1 LEKAVTQELPKIST
15 LVGTKTIQVQTE
27 ISSQPIIT
35 PIPEIVATAERPA
48 ISESLFNLIQSRFG
62 ERLIGFMSVEDL
74 EESFDMKDISLPKH
88 SFFGMIPNGDA
99 AQINI
104 NEQGS
109 LITKWQFTI
118 PSGAILAVYTTQDG
132 GEMTNLRNGLF
143 STNTT
148 TITFAPGTFFMT
160 LFVDTKGLFYAKE
173 VLLVTEKMVEVAMPV
188 RSIMGS
194 LTFNNQ
200 YILTSIGGMPLGSHN
215 IYWQA
220 NDVTFKTLGV
230 VYSHTRQNS
239 QLVIRSTID
248 FSFPSYDKFLTGMMS
263 LRFFDV
269 EAKEEKLDLVDND
282 MLAIIPDGGHGIVKV
297 EFSDALHSNYSVL
310 PGSIFA
316 VKVAGSA
323 SIEHLLHG
331 YFTTEQTLL
340 SFPTGSVVYVMKVG
354 IDGSL
359 VPDVELVTKSA
370 FIIRVASESL
380 VGIVRKSESGIM
392 TAFGE
397 APFEI
402 LPVTSS
408 IKELP
413 IAHFGLLHLVAR
425 SSLEK
430 TRISGTVSLPSLE
443 VTPVV
448 GKLSAVSILETPKE
462 TTHIIGDALKATTA
476 SILKPITK
484 ITQFNTETVQ
494 LPAEKS
500 QTLTFR
506 VEGPASVE
514 NKITTNT
521 QRIVTIQKELPITQ
535 VRVEKIQLPTKVV
548 KITKNVETE
557 PIITTN
563 KVVTI
568 TKNVIGKQL

>member
-1 LEKAVTQELPKIST
+1 MEKAVTQELPKISAVVGTKTVGFNAETSVKPATVTILEKAVTQELPKIST

-340 SFPTGSVVYVMKVG
+340 SFPTGSVVYVMKV
-354 IDGSL
+354 
-359 VPDVELVTKSA
+359 
-370 FIIRVASESL
+370 R
-380 VGIVRKSESGIM
+380 
-392 TAFGE
+392 
-397 APFEI
+397 
-402 LPVTSS
+402 
-408 IKELP
+408 
-413 IAHFGLLHLVAR
+413 
-425 SSLEK
+425 
-430 TRISGTVSLPSLE
+430 
-443 VTPVV
+443 
-448 GKLSAVSILETPKE
+448 
-462 TTHIIGDALKATTA
+462 LK
-476 SILKPITK
+476 K
-484 ITQFNTETVQ
+484 
-494 LPAEKS
+494 
-500 QTLTFR
+500 
-506 VEGPASVE
+506 
-514 NKITTNT
+514 
-521 QRIVTIQKELPITQ
+521 
-535 VRVEKIQLPTKVV
+535 
-548 KITKNVETE
+548 
-557 PIITTN
+557 
-563 KVVTI
+563 
-568 TKNVIGKQL
+568 